1 MLESKDFRN
10 RFQCNYPLNTRVI
23 RGQLT
28 HLGNRLQK
36 APQTNDVRCRWRPF
50 ACCVPAL
57 VFTGHKWAPTCR
69 CV

>member
-36 APQTNDVRCRWRPF
+36 APQTNHVRSGLRPP
-50 ACCVPAL
+50 PAVRRPL
-57 VFTGHKWAPTCR
+57 VFPGLK
-69 CV
+69 